1 MMTAIRRYLSH
12 MAASPDPAASRDDA
26 ASSQPVD
33 LDPKI
38 VTLLT
43 TEHFTLQGARAAT
56 ISEGIGRSTLYIG
69 AVSSTLVALGFLG
82 QVSQIGDAFYAFA
95 FVTLPTL
102 CALGFFTFVRAVD
115 ISIEDLLYARAINR
129 IRGRY
134 LEIAGNDARYFLLG
148 GHDDV
153 RGALANMGIAKP
165 SRWQLFFTLATMLL
179 VLNCVIVGT
188 TVALVLAR
196 ATGAGLWLP
205 VSAGALAALLAG
217 YGHVRWQRWRHD
229 VAREGTPSL
238 FPSSAER

>member
-1 MMTAIRRYLSH
+1 MG
-12 MAASPDPAASRDDA
+12 ASPDPAATDDRGA
-26 ASSQPVD
+26 AVQAADVD
-33 LDPKI
+33 PRV

-56 ISEGIGRSTLYIG
+56 ISESIGRSTLFIG

-82 QVSQIGDAFYAFA
+82 QVSRIGDAFYAFA

-102 CALGFFTFVRAVD
+102 CALGFFTFVREVD
-115 ISIEDLLYARAINR
+115 ISTEDLLYARAINR

-134 LEIAGNDARYFLLG
+134 LELAGDDAKYFLLG

-179 VLNCVIVGT
+179 VLNSVIAGT

-196 ATGAGLWLP
+196 AAGAGLWLP
-205 VSAGALAALLAG
+205 VSAGAVAAVLSG

-229 VAREGTPSL
+229 AARDATPAL
-238 FPSSAER
+238 FPSSADR